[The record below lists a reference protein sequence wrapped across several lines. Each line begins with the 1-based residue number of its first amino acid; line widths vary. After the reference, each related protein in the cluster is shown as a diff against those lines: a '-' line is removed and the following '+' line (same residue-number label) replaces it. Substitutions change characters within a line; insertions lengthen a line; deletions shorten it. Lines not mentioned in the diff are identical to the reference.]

1 MSIEQENRTVC
12 KCPPT
17 AGFITFDDD
26 TSYDSY
32 VAVEKEVS
40 NTRQAVILA
49 VFIFSKF
56 NFSSKVTW
64 LVILARFRIK
74 NQNDDSGICQI
85 QDFYQKVDQK
95 KSTSDLY
102 RFSNILITR
111 FRCPSAWCC
120 IYFKSDDER
129 LPNDQRRTEWW
140 PSTVTSS
147 NKPLHY
153 DHTNH
158 SGSQCR
164 NDFRRSNGK
173 FLSEFDHF

>member
-56 NFSSKVTW
+56 NFSFAQVHRTGHLSQIPDK
-64 LVILARFRIK
+64 K

-85 QDFYQKVDQK
+85 QDFYQKVD
-95 KSTSDLY
+95 
-102 RFSNILITR
+102 
-111 FRCPSAWCC
+111 
-120 IYFKSDDER
+120 
-129 LPNDQRRTEWW
+129 
-140 PSTVTSS
+140 
-147 NKPLHY
+147 
-153 DHTNH
+153 
-158 SGSQCR
+158 
-164 NDFRRSNGK
+164 
-173 FLSEFDHF
+173 

>member
-56 NFSSKVTW
+56 HFCPQSSSEIIQ
-64 LVILARFRIK
+64 IL
-74 NQNDDSGICQI
+74 GLPGV
-85 QDFYQKVDQK
+85 VD
-95 KSTSDLY
+95 
-102 RFSNILITR
+102 
-111 FRCPSAWCC
+111 W
-120 IYFKSDDER
+120 
-129 LPNDQRRTEWW
+129 
-140 PSTVTSS
+140 
-147 NKPLHY
+147 
-153 DHTNH
+153 
-158 SGSQCR
+158 
-164 NDFRRSNGK
+164 
-173 FLSEFDHF
+173 